1 MHVKKGDSVIILN
14 GNDAG
19 KEGKIVTVDSKK
31 GTVIVEKANM
41 GKKHVKPKK
50 AGQAGGIIDFERPID
65 ASNVML
71 ICPKCK
77 QPSKTEMTFDKD
89 GNKQRTC
96 KKCAAVIN
104 TVSEK

>member
-1 MHVKKGDSVIILN
+1 MHVKKGDNVRILS

-19 KEGKIVTVDSKK
+19 KSGKIMTVDKTNN
-31 GTVIVEKANM
+31 TVIVENANM
-41 GKKHVKPKK
+41 GKKHVKPRK
-50 AGQAGGIIDFERPID
+50 AGEAGGIVDFERPIH

-77 QPSKTEMTFDKD
+77 EASKTGMTFDKD

-96 KKCAAVIN
+96 KKCGAVIDK
-104 TVSEK
+104 VSAK

>member
-1 MHVKKGDSVIILN
+1 MHIKKGDKVLILN
-14 GNDAG
+14 GNDSG
-19 KEGKIVTVDSKK
+19 KSGKIITVNTTK

-50 AGQAGGIIDFERPID
+50 AGEAGGIIDFEKPID

-77 QPSKTEMTFDKD
+77 VASKTKMTFSKD

-96 KKCAAVIN
+96 KKCGAVIDKVN
-104 TVSEK
+104 AK

>member
-1 MHVKKGDSVIILN
+1 MHVKKGDNVLILS
-14 GNDAG
+14 GNDSG
-19 KEGKIVTVDSKK
+19 KSGKILTVNTDK

-50 AGQAGGIIDFERPID
+50 AGEAGGIIDFEKPID

-77 QPSKTEMTFDKD
+77 KPSKTKMTFGKD
-89 GNKQRTC
+89 GNKQRAC
-96 KKCAAVIN
+96 KKCDAVIDKVN
-104 TVSEK
+104 AK